1 MTTEPAQAI
10 QVHAVVHKGGS
21 IVRDRL
27 AATTSHAFVRACSRT
42 ATPVTIVTTEATHGR
57 FGQTVSA
64 FSRVSD
70 EPPVVG
76 VCIQRRSPIND
87 VIAHRR
93 GFNVS
98 VLGAGH
104 APVADSFAGR
114 ESADRPPFTF
124 LDDEWR
130 PGENR
135 LPVLAGAAAVF
146 ECDLADIRDIGT
158 HHLYLGRVRRA
169 EYADIE
175 PLLHLRGAYRRL
187 ASNSREE
194 THR

>member
-1 MTTEPAQAI
+1 M
-10 QVHAVVHKGGS
+10 
-21 IVRDRL
+21 RDRL

-42 ATPVTIVTTEATHGR
+42 ATPVTIVTTEGALGR

-87 VIAHRR
+87 VIAQRG

-104 APVADSFAGR
+104 GAVADSFAGR
-114 ESADRPPFTF
+114 ESVHRPRFTF
-124 LDDEWR
+124 LDHEWR
-130 PGENR
+130 AGENR
-135 LPVLAGAAAVF
+135 LPVLTGAAAVF
-146 ECDLADIRDIGT
+146 ECELADIRDIGS
-158 HHLYLGRVRRA
+158 HHLYLGRVLRA
-169 EYADIE
+169 EHADIE

-187 ASNSREE
+187 ASNSWEE